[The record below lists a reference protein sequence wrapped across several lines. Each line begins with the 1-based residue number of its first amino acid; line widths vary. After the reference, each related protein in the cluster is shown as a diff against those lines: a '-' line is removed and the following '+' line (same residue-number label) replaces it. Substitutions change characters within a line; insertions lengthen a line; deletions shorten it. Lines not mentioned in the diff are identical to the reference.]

1 MFNVCLYIIIGK
13 KFAYVNTFLYLCTI
27 VSNPHKTPEIGAG
40 ATFDMMKQ
48 ERDLCAHCAHREKLR
63 KLSGVLFCDKS
74 STTRVHPKQHCDE
87 YKERGT
93 QLELFQ

>member
-1 MFNVCLYIIIGK
+1 MSILSCTFVSARVPDRVL
-13 KFAYVNTFLYLCTI
+13 ARVSVN
-27 VSNPHKTPEIGAG
+27 NPHKNPEIGAG

-48 ERDLCAHCAHREKLR
+48 QRDLCAHCAHREKLR
-63 KLSGVLFCDKS
+63 KLLGVLFCDKS

-87 YKERGT
+87 YEERGT